1 MKLVRN
7 LEIGQRIQALKFGK
21 VVIGKILS
29 KLPGAVVI
37 LNEKSDDKEIVDM
50 DRINKVFEDETD

>member
-1 MKLVRN
+1 
-7 LEIGQRIQALKFGK
+7 
-21 VVIGKILS
+21 VIGKILS